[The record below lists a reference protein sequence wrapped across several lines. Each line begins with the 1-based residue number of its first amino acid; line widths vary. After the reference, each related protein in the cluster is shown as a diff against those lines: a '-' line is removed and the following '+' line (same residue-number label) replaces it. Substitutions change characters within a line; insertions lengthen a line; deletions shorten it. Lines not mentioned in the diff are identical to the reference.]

1 MGWSRVTT
9 SSESPLA
16 ARFAALR
23 AAGRTALI
31 PYLTAGHPSPAA
43 TAELLGAAGGVA
55 DILELGIPFSDPLA
69 DGPVIQR
76 STHEAL
82 AAGMTLRGALE
93 LLDRHRP
100 AIPVVLF
107 SYVNPILQYGLEAFL
122 ADAAA
127 AGASGLLLTDLPTGA
142 DDRLEEAVRSSPL
155 DLVPLVAPTTPAG
168 RVHRIAGAAQGFVYV
183 LARLGVTGASPALD
197 PGLERTIRGVRAA
210 SSLPVAVGFGL
221 STPAQVTAVAGMADG
236 VVVGS
241 ALVERLGSAGVD
253 GGLAFL
259 AELRAALDTAGSAVG
274 A

>member
-1 MGWSRVTT
+1 MTT

-31 PYLTAGHPSPAA
+31 PYLTAGHPSPEA
-43 TAELLGAAGGVA
+43 TAELLRSAGGVA

-76 STHEAL
+76 STHAAL
-82 AAGMTLRGALE
+82 EAGMTLRGALE
-93 LLDRHRP
+93 LLGRNRP
-100 AIPVVLF
+100 GIPVVLF
-107 SYVNPILQYGLEAFL
+107 SYVNPVLQYGLEAFL

-127 AGASGLLLTDLPTGA
+127 AGASGLLLTDLPAGT
-142 DDRLEEAVRSSPL
+142 DDRFEATVRSSPL
-155 DLVPLVAPTTPAG
+155 DLVPLVAPTTPAD
-168 RVHRIAGAAQGFVYV
+168 RVRRIAGGAQGFVYV
-183 LARLGVTGASPALD
+183 LARLGVTGTSPALD
-197 PGLERTIRGVRAA
+197 PALERTIRSVRAA
-210 SSLPVAVGFGL
+210 TSLPIAVGFGL
-221 STPAQVTAVAGMADG
+221 STPAQVVAVAGMADG

-241 ALVERLGSAGVD
+241 ALVERLGSAGVG

-259 AELRAALDTAGSAVG
+259 AELRTALDTAGSTVG

>member
-1 MGWSRVTT
+1 V
-9 SSESPLA
+9 
-16 ARFAALR
+16 
-23 AAGRTALI
+23 GRTALI

-43 TAELLGAAGGVA
+43 TAELLRSAGGVA

-69 DGPVIQR
+69 DGPVIQA

-100 AIPVVLF
+100 SVPVVLF

-122 ADAAA
+122 VDAAA

-142 DDRLEEAVRSSPL
+142 DARFEGAVRSSPL
-155 DLVPLVAPTTPAG
+155 DLVPLVAPTTPAS
-168 RVHRIAGAAQGFVYV
+168 RVERIAGAAQGFVYV

-197 PGLERTIRGVRAA
+197 PGLTRTIRGVRAA
-210 SSLPVAVGFGL
+210 TSLPVAVGFGL
-221 STPAQVTAVAGMADG
+221 STPAQVAAVAGMADG

-241 ALVERLGSAGVD
+241 ALVERLGSAGVA